1 MFVSLFAMLI
11 PSRSQMGN
19 SKPVET
25 MTRQDVLCAWTL
37 PGRNQ
42 RPGRVGVVY
51 LGSLSSVVEVDVSTL
66 LSITIGW

>member
-1 MFVSLFAMLI
+1 
-11 PSRSQMGN
+11 MGN

-25 MTRQDVLCAWTL
+25 MTWQDVLCAWTL
-37 PGRNQ
+37 SGRNQ